1 MGWLDGKKIVDAVYG
16 DSYTPLIQKIYKNDE
31 LIFERSMWDYELYDY
46 VDDTKDGGSISTSH
60 ASSVQPEVDILPFS
74 EENINRNWEF
84 LINAYTE
91 NTREQWTTIGII
103 GQKNDGVGN
112 SYYVQLG
119 IRPSGLYMFHRG
131 YITGTHDQV
140 FPCDPINKDVR
151 VVKDNSTDI
160 KFYVE
165 DELINTFILSKT
177 DPSTKNK
184 VESAWWYGGRGDN
197 IFGGRINYFKFR
209 FTS

>member
-1 MGWLDGKKIVDAVYG
+1 MGWLDGKKIVDALYG
-16 DSYTPLIQKIYKNDE
+16 DSYNPLIQKIYRGDN
-31 LIFERSMWDYELYDY
+31 LIFERDTWDYELYDY
-46 VDDTKDGGSISTSH
+46 VNDAEDGGEIDTSP
-60 ASSVQPEVDILPFS
+60 ALRVQPEDAILPFS

-91 NTREQWTTIGII
+91 NTRESWTTIGISI
-103 GQKNDGVGN
+103 YQELGQGN
-112 SYYVQLG
+112 EYYVQLG
-119 IRPSGLYMFHRG
+119 IRPSGLYMYRRG

-165 DELINTFILSKT
+165 DELINTFKLSKT
-177 DPSTKNK
+177 TPSTRNK
-184 VESAWWYGGRGDN
+184 VYSAWWYGGYGEH